1 MTRDFSLKNIYI
13 SNTYFITVMKPT
25 LLILLTV
32 FALTNVSG
40 QTSQQETS
48 DPEAYIRKESIGG
61 KLDFYKLLENEK
73 EGFLI
78 QEGGVAYNKKD
89 FAIYLWGKKVKQLG
103 IRSSKKAA
111 KLWEEI
117 QKRELT
123 DPEKKALI
131 AGYDS

>member
-1 MTRDFSLKNIYI
+1 
-13 SNTYFITVMKPT
+13 MKPT

-61 KLDFYKLLENEK
+61 KLDFNKVLENEK
-73 EGFLI
+73 ESFLI